1 MCGVDP
7 VAEPDPFPDRPGWV
21 SEGLKG
27 RPDLALTPD
36 TTPHTALFWGSV
48 VLKLRSAHVGFVIP

>member
-1 MCGVDP
+1 MWGVDP
-7 VAEPDPFPDRPGWV
+7 VADPDPFPDRPGWV

-36 TTPHTALFWGSV
+36 TAP
-48 VLKLRSAHVGFVIP
+48 GFTNSGLWSN

>member
-7 VAEPDPFPDRPGWV
+7 VAEPDPFPDSPEWV

-36 TTPHTALFWGSV
+36 TTPELTNSGLWS
-48 VLKLRSAHVGFVIP
+48 S